1 MKNNID
7 KVLKEHKG
15 FFAFGNKQFEEAREV
30 GVKYTSLGN
39 GLLVPTANV
48 KQFLIDFENVAE
60 SNIKKDIKENGIKNI
75 IWRELANYE
84 AQISMDI
91 TDTVEALKSYGISR
105 KDIAKQYK
113 AYFNNCIE
121 LDLF

>member
-1 MKNNID
+1 M
-7 KVLKEHKG
+7 
-15 FFAFGNKQFEEAREV
+15 
-30 GVKYTSLGN
+30 
-39 GLLVPTANV
+39 LVPTANV

-60 SNIKKDIKENGIKNI
+60 SNIKKDIKENGIKKI